1 MDRVAGELSLEE
13 HTMPTIHVSVV
24 TSLGPQEVI
33 RRLSD
38 FGPNRA
44 ESWPNV
50 HPDRVKV
57 HQQGPDW
64 ADVTEGNRFAWE
76 RERYEWDTEAGTVSS
91 VTTDSNV
98 WQAGPAWSYRLI
110 PQPDGT
116 RVDVT
121 ARRRGKG
128 LRGKIVGALLS
139 IIGKRMIRS
148 STASAL
154 KP

>member
-1 MDRVAGELSLEE
+1 
-13 HTMPTIHVSVV
+13 MPTIHVSFV
-24 TSLGPQEVI
+24 TSLGPQEAI

-44 ESWPNV
+44 ETWPNV
-50 HPDRVKV
+50 DRDRVKV

-98 WQAGPAWSYRLI
+98 WQAGPAWSYQLI

-116 RVDVT
+116 RVEVT
-121 ARRRGKG
+121 AHRQGKG
-128 LRGKIVGALLS
+128 VKGKIIGALLS

-154 KP
+154 RP